1 MIFRR
6 RFNLIIH
13 PNKTFVLG
21 LVSWPSAFQAVAGTE
36 LVIECVMASQKGM
49 PPTKAYLMLNDKS
62 IPEQSQEYTV
72 SFLSRFATRLNSQ
85 DVLLSLI
92 PT

>member
-1 MIFRR
+1 M
-6 RFNLIIH
+6 
-13 PNKTFVLG
+13 
-21 LVSWPSAFQAVAGTE
+21 SWPSAFQAVAGTE

-72 SFLSRFATRLNSQ
+72 SRDLHDLMIISGLQLYSSTHF
-85 DVLLSLI
+85 I
-92 PT
+92 YC